1 MNENSNRKSS
11 LSVADVMSTEY
22 PAAARRCNRC
32 RGAQQMKAASA
43 HSVVINKRSE
53 DDEYGIVLT
62 SDIAKQV
69 LAKDRSP
76 ERVNLY
82 EIMTKP
88 VLSVPPTMR
97 IRYCARMLEHF
108 GISTAPVV
116 ENGEIKGIVSYD
128 VLVLKGLAAGL
139 LAKSE

>member
-1 MNENSNRKSS
+1 
-11 LSVADVMSTEY
+11 VAEAIRDMS
-22 PAAARRCNRC
+22 AAN
-32 RGAQQMKAASA
+32 A
-43 HSVVINKRSE
+43 HSVLVDKRSD

-62 SDIAKQV
+62 SDIAKHV

-88 VLSVPPTMR
+88 VLSVRPGMS

-108 GISTAPVV
+108 GISTVPVV
-116 ENGEIKGIVSYD
+116 ENGAVLGIVTYD
-128 VLVLKGLAAGL
+128 VLVLKGLATQA
-139 LAKSE
+139 

>member
-1 MNENSNRKSS
+1 MNEKTK
-11 LSVADVMSTEY
+11 LTVVDIMSTQYLHLPGMATVAEAIRDMS
-22 PAAARRCNRC
+22 AAN
-32 RGAQQMKAASA
+32 A
-43 HSVVINKRSE
+43 HSVLVDKRSD

-62 SDIAKQV
+62 SDIAKHV

-88 VLSVPPTMR
+88 VLSVRPGMS

-108 GISTAPVV
+108 GISTVPVV
-116 ENGEIKGIVSYD
+116 ENGEVLGIVTYD
-128 VLVLKGLAAGL
+128 VLVLKGLATQA
-139 LAKSE
+139 

>member
-1 MNENSNRKSS
+1 MSQRSKLN
-11 LSVADVMSTEY
+11 VVDVMSTQYLLLPGMATVAE
-22 PAAARRCNRC
+22 AL
-32 RGAQQMKAASA
+32 AQMIDASA
-43 HSVVINKRSE
+43 HALVVNKRSAE
-53 DDEYGIVLT
+53 DEYGIVLT
-62 SDIAKQV
+62 SDIAKHV

-139 LAKSE
+139 IGKPE

>member
-1 MNENSNRKSS
+1 MNEKTK
-11 LSVADVMSTEY
+11 LTVVDIMSTQYLHLPGMATVAEAIRDMS
-22 PAAARRCNRC
+22 AAN
-32 RGAQQMKAASA
+32 A
-43 HSVVINKRSE
+43 HSVLVDKRSD

-62 SDIAKQV
+62 SDIAKHV

-88 VLSVPPTMR
+88 VLSVRPGMS

-108 GISTAPVV
+108 GISTVPVV
-116 ENGEIKGIVSYD
+116 ENGEVLGIVTYD
-128 VLVLKGLAAGL
+128 VLVLKGLATQT
-139 LAKSE
+139 

>member
-1 MNENSNRKSS
+1 MNEKSN

-22 PAAARRCNRC
+22 LLLPGVATVAEALDK
-32 RGAQQMKAASA
+32 MKAASA
-43 HSVVINKRSE
+43 HSVLIDKRSD

-62 SDIAKQV
+62 SDIAKEV
-69 LAKDRSP
+69 LAKNRSP

-88 VLSVPPTMR
+88 VLKVEPTMH

-116 ENGEIKGIVSYD
+116 ENGNIKGIVTYD
-128 VLVLKGLAAGL
+128 VLVLKGLAGGEL
-139 LAKSE
+139 MGSE

>member
-1 MNENSNRKSS
+1 MNEKTK
-11 LSVADVMSTEY
+11 LTVVDIMSTQYLHLPGMATVAEAIRDMS
-22 PAAARRCNRC
+22 AAN
-32 RGAQQMKAASA
+32 A
-43 HSVVINKRSE
+43 HSVLVDKRSD

-62 SDIAKQV
+62 SDIAKNV

-88 VLSVPPTMR
+88 VLSVRPGMS

-108 GISTAPVV
+108 GISTVPVV
-116 ENGEIKGIVSYD
+116 ENGEVLGIVTYD
-128 VLVLKGLAAGL
+128 VLVLKGLATQA
-139 LAKSE
+139 

>member
-1 MNENSNRKSS
+1 MNDNSNRKSP
-11 LSVADVMSTEY
+11 SVADVMSTEY
-22 PAAARRCNRC
+22 LLLPGVATVAEALTE
-32 RGAQQMKAASA
+32 MKAASA
-43 HSVVINKRSE
+43 HSVLIDKRTE

-88 VLSVPPTMR
+88 VLKVEPAMH

-116 ENGEIKGIVSYD
+116 ENGVIRGIVTYD
-128 VLVLKGLAAGL
+128 VLVLKGLAP
-139 LAKSE
+139 S

>member
-1 MNENSNRKSS
+1 MNQQSRLN
-11 LSVADVMSTEY
+11 VVDVMSTQYLLLPGMATVAE
-22 PAAARRCNRC
+22 AL
-32 RGAQQMKAASA
+32 AQMIDASA
-43 HSVVINKRSE
+43 HALVVNKRSAE
-53 DDEYGIVLT
+53 DEYGIVLT
-62 SDIAKQV
+62 SDIAKHV

-139 LAKSE
+139 IGKPE

>member
-1 MNENSNRKSS
+1 MNEKTK
-11 LSVADVMSTEY
+11 LTVVDIMSTQYLHLPGMATVAEAIRDMS
-22 PAAARRCNRC
+22 AAN
-32 RGAQQMKAASA
+32 A
-43 HSVVINKRSE
+43 HSVLVDKRSD

-62 SDIAKQV
+62 SDIAKHV

-88 VLSVPPTMR
+88 VLSVRPGMS

-108 GISTAPVV
+108 GISTVPVV
-116 ENGEIKGIVSYD
+116 ENGAVLGIVTYD
-128 VLVLKGLAAGL
+128 VLVLKGLATQA
-139 LAKSE
+139 

>member
-1 MNENSNRKSS
+1 MSEKSKTNVS
-11 LSVADVMSTEY
+11 DVMSTEFLLL
-22 PAAARRCNRC
+22 PGTATVAEALAHMVSA
-32 RGAQQMKAASA
+32 GA
-43 HSVVINKRSE
+43 HSVVIDKRSE

-69 LAKDRSP
+69 LAQNRSP

-88 VLSVPPTMR
+88 VLSVPSTMR
-97 IRYCARMLEHF
+97 IRYCARMLDHF

-116 ENGEIKGIVSYD
+116 DNGEIKGMVTYD
-128 VLVLKGLAAGL
+128 ILVLKGM
-139 LAKSE
+139 

>member
-1 MNENSNRKSS
+1 MNVRK
-11 LSVADVMSTEY
+11 LCVVDVMSAEY
-22 PAAARRCNRC
+22 LLLPGMATVAEALQEMAAI
-32 RGAQQMKAASA
+32 SA
-43 HSVVINKRSE
+43 HSVIVDKRS
-53 DDEYGIVLT
+53 DADEYGIVLT

-88 VLSVPPTMR
+88 VLSVNPDMR
-97 IRYCARMLEHF
+97 IRYCARMLDHF

-116 ENGEIKGIVSYD
+116 KDGKLMGIVTYD
-128 VLVLKGLAAGL
+128 VLVLKGLAGAL
-139 LAKSE
+139 HESR

>member
-1 MNENSNRKSS
+1 MNQKPKLN
-11 LSVADVMSTEY
+11 VADVMSTQYLHLPGMATVAEAIQKM
-22 PAAARRCNRC
+22 AAAN
-32 RGAQQMKAASA
+32 A
-43 HSVVINKRSE
+43 HSVLVDRRSE
-53 DDEYGIVLT
+53 EDEFGIVLT

-88 VLSVPPTMR
+88 VLTVRPGMR

-108 GISTAPVV
+108 GISTVPVV
-116 ENGEIKGIVSYD
+116 DGNKVLGVVTYD
-128 VLVLKGLAAGL
+128 VLVLKGLASQFS
-139 LAKSE
+139 K

>member
-1 MNENSNRKSS
+1 MSEHANRKSS
-11 LSVADVMSTEY
+11 LTVADVMSTEFLLL
-22 PAAARRCNRC
+22 PGVATVAEALRK
-32 RGAQQMKAASA
+32 MKKASA
-43 HSVVINKRSE
+43 HSVLIDKRTD

-76 ERVNLY
+76 DRVNLY

-88 VLSVPPTMR
+88 VLKVEPTMH

-116 ENGEIKGIVSYD
+116 ENGNIRGLVTYD
-128 VLVLKGLAAGL
+128 VLVLKGLAEAD
-139 LAKSE
+139 